1 MHIDLTDAAR
11 AYGMSY
17 VPRVVTGPKELLMAI
32 VYGGDPVAA
41 FDADTHTIHVW
52 PDLFND
58 PQEYDESRFH
68 AAGAPT
74 LCGHDRARFILAHE
88 LWHAHQHELYGDA
101 VMQREAHKANTSELA
116 HDSAFIEQDA
126 DKHAAQ
132 VYKLVKIGE

>member
-1 MHIDLTDAAR
+1 MHIDLTDAAH

-17 VPRVVTGPKELLMAI
+17 VPRVVTDPKELLQAI
-32 VYGGDPVAA
+32 IFGGDPVAA
-41 FDADTHTIHVW
+41 FDISTHTIHVW
-52 PDLFND
+52 PDLLND
-58 PQEYDESRFH
+58 PEQYDESRFH

-88 LWHAHQHELYGDA
+88 LWHARQDELYGDA
-101 VMQREAHKANTSELA
+101 AMFKDAAKSNVSTEAHDA
-116 HDSAFIEQDA
+116 DFIEQDA